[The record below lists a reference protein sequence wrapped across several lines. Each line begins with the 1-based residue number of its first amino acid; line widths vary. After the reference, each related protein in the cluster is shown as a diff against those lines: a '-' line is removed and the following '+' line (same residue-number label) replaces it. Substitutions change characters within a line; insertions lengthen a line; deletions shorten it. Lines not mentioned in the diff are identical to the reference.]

1 MRWLKALFGI
11 GRRAPVDAPVLDQR
25 VQDEP
30 VLDALPFDPTP
41 SGPRFAPPDDA
52 ERQCDMVETDRLAVL
67 LANRGQGG
75 DAAWIDAF
83 YDAAWHAALTLP
95 WDSPVEGPDG
105 LPYLRFDLP
114 GEGEFEAVSLGQI
127 APQCVKGGFGAAIFA
142 SSDDPVERA
151 AFVFSM
157 GRIDSILRYDDPDG
171 DPADREQPGQA
182 MGKSVAV
189 EQRGQHQ
196 RVTVTGPHQVMIGAP
211 GRDYLPPSS
220 ARPLY
225 SHLVDGWGYEEPRVG
240 LMADPALHPSRALI
254 IGVPRSAF
262 PEDAPVDDMMAVLT
276 WYLPPGRSVMLMPE
290 DMDPAQLVP
299 LSDYLEAAPLSAQ
312 DAG

>member
-1 MRWLKALFGI
+1 MRWLKSLLGI
-11 GRRAPVDAPVLDQR
+11 GRRTPDHKPVEPVFEAPVREETPVA
-25 VQDEP
+25 
-30 VLDALPFDPTP
+30 VLRM
-41 SGPRFAPPDDA
+41 GPRFASPDDA
-52 ERQCDMVETDRLAVL
+52 ERFCDMVETDRLAVL

-75 DAAWIDAF
+75 DAQWINAF

-127 APQCVKGGFGAAIFA
+127 APQCVKGGFGAAIYA
-142 SSDDPVERA
+142 SPDDPVERA

-171 DPADREQPGQA
+171 DPADREAPVRVADKASNAVPSGQREVLV
-182 MGKSVAV
+182 S
-189 EQRGQHQ
+189 
-196 RVTVTGPHQVMIGAP
+196 AP
-211 GRDYLPPSS
+211 SHDYLPPSS

-225 SHLVDGWGYEEPRVG
+225 SQLVDGWGYDAPRVG
-240 LMADPALHPSRALI
+240 LIVDSALEPSRALV
-254 IGVPRSAF
+254 IGVPRNAF

-276 WYLPPGRSVMLMPE
+276 WYLPPGRSVMLMPD